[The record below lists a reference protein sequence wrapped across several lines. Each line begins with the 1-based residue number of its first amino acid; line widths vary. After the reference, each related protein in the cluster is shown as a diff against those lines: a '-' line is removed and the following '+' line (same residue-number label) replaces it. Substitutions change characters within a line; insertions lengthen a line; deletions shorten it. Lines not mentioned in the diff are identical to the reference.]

1 LGQLWNDSFDSAFKY
16 AALKKDTVLAFQAF
30 NAYIRTKSDYLPF
43 IAAAGMLL
51 LEANHITE
59 LYLHNHLFISKS

>member
-1 LGQLWNDSFDSAFKY
+1 MLLVKGLVGDNRFDSTLKD
-16 AALKKDTVLAFQAF
+16 AALKKNMALTFKTF
-30 NAYIRTKSDYLPF
+30 NTYISAKPDYLPF

-59 LYLHNHLFISKS
+59 LYI